1 MLVLARP
8 GGGCGQPQTEFDV
21 GRAQRSSRFVTPTLV
36 VGRLHTQLAPRMS
49 VQGAD
54 GTDDAGRR
62 LTRPL
67 VRGDDAAGGEG
78 GASDKHARVVSST
91 VAAARPAAS
100 SRTIPALGVAFA
112 VLLACGVWG
121 WGALEF
127 FDSAY
132 VRYGGGRLAVLR
144 GGTGIGTT
152 TSAYTVSNF
161 VGLVVSTSR
170 HTRCLPQVCAIHRRC
185 RPDACAIVCEKWR
198 VCRCVREVNGSKA
211 IKTLPPPLRPC
222 RFPARASREKELSP
236 AALSRRPVATRHSSA
251 HRARLNRRAQ

>member
-1 MLVLARP
+1 
-8 GGGCGQPQTEFDV
+8 
-21 GRAQRSSRFVTPTLV
+21 
-36 VGRLHTQLAPRMS
+36 MS

-67 VRGDDAAGGEG
+67 VRGDDAGGGEE
-78 GASDKHARVVSST
+78 GASDKHARVVSPT

-112 VLLACGVWG
+112 VLLACGLWG
-121 WGALEF
+121 TLEF

-152 TSAYTVSNF
+152 TSGYTVSNF
-161 VGLVVSTSR
+161 VGLVISTYA
-170 HTRCLPQVCAIHRRC
+170 LPAAGVCH
-185 RPDACAIVCEKWR
+185 PSLPPGR
-198 VCRCVREVNGSKA
+198 VCHCLREVTRVPLCARSVNGSKA
-211 IKTLPPPLRPC
+211 IKTPPPPLRPC
-222 RFPARASREKELSP
+222 RCPARASREKEL
-236 AALSRRPVATRHSSA
+236 
-251 HRARLNRRAQ
+251 